1 MIARLATSFHRLLR
15 RHGLPVVGLLALA
28 LVLAGCD
35 SQDLGDANPQTPS
48 IAQIATDVPALS
60 TLGDAVQQAGLDD
73 ELSGDGPLTV
83 FAPLNEAFAPPIDPS
98 SNPQVM
104 ERVLLNHV
112 VSGAVPSTALSDG
125 QTITPLGGGELTI
138 GVGDAVTVNRA
149 TVTNPDVDASNG
161 VVHVV
166 DGLLIDAVDRATL
179 TPQFSIFADLVG
191 EAGLESVLRAV
202 GANDGRTLF
211 VPTNAAL
218 LDALDT
224 SGNGQIESSEIPA
237 TASDILSYHVID
249 SVVLA
254 ADVPTTETAVE
265 TLQGA
270 DVTVVRDADS
280 GAVTINPNDE
290 SASVVTPDVV
300 VDNGVIHGIDT
311 VLIP

>member
-1 MIARLATSFHRLLR
+1 
-15 RHGLPVVGLLALA
+15 
-28 LVLAGCD
+28 
-35 SQDLGDANPQTPS
+35 
-48 IAQIATDVPALS
+48 
-60 TLGDAVQQAGLDD
+60 
-73 ELSGDGPLTV
+73 
-83 FAPLNEAFAPPIDPS
+83 
-98 SNPQVM
+98 
-104 ERVLLNHV
+104 
-112 VSGAVPSTALSDG
+112 
-125 QTITPLGGGELTI
+125 LTI